1 MSEAVAEQPTQPPA
15 SDRRK
20 LPMAVSLVGI
30 LVALA
35 AIVNLVSGALML
47 VALHRLGGLPAARM
61 LEAPFATTAV
71 SLGATTLTLQPLDGV
86 YLLAVG
92 LIQLLL
98 LFGFR
103 RQRTWAWLG
112 LMAWSGL
119 QLAVVLY
126 RYLTSPASDHLR
138 EYMIMAIHSVVVLT
152 LNAQEVQEAFGL
164 RKPAPPAVPIR
175 PAPPTSEVPAP

>member
-1 MSEAVAEQPTQPPA
+1 MTTESPPA
-15 SDRRK
+15 AAAVTASGRRK
-20 LPMAVSLVGI
+20 LPMAVSLVAI
-30 LVALA
+30 LVTLA
-35 AIVNLVSGALML
+35 AIFNLVAGAAVL
-47 VALHRLGGLPAARM
+47 VVLYLLAGQSLGKLIG
-61 LEAPFATTAV
+61 APFATIQVPAGKS
-71 SLGATTLTLQPLDGV
+71 SLALQPLDGF

-103 RQRTWAWLG
+103 RQRRWAWLG

-126 RYLTSPASDHLR
+126 GHFAVPGEHLR
-138 EYMIMAIHSVVVLT
+138 DYLMMAIHSIVVLT

-164 RKPAPPAVPIR
+164 RQPPGAGGPARSMPPMPES
-175 PAPPTSEVPAP
+175 PNP